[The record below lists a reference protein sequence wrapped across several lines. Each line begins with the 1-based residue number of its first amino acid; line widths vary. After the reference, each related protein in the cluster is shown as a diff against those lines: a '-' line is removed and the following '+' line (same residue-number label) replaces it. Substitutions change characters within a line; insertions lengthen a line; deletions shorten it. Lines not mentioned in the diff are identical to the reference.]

1 LVKRR
6 DTITTAASAVRRFRL
21 AEERRGE
28 ERRGEEMLHQVL
40 LWEG

>member
-28 ERRGEEMLHQVL
+28 ERRGEEILHQVL